1 MMMARPP
8 LGLLVCGDNHL
19 LLRGP
24 LPDRVTAGRL
34 VRLWM
39 FPTIGTSINASGI
52 LGPWRISTREFR
64 EEIAWAVV
72 WPSDTPAQPAVAQLL
87 SEVAGRGIAICD
99 AATGDWPGF
108 HWEPPPAEPRP
119 QGSGFPSSR

>member
-1 MMMARPP
+1 MTARPP

-24 LPDRVTAGRL
+24 LPDRATAGRL

-39 FPTIGTSINASGI
+39 FPTIQASVDRTGIQGT
-52 LGPWRISTREFR
+52 WRISTREFR
-64 EEIAWAVV
+64 EEITWAVV

-87 SEVAGRGIAICD
+87 AEVAGRGIDLHD
-99 AATGDWPGF
+99 AAATEWTGV
-108 HWEPPPAEPRP
+108 HWTP
-119 QGSGFPSSR
+119 